1 MNEGMW
7 IKVTNCSS
15 GKRVAVNL
23 AHVVSVRENS
33 NDAIYNGR
41 RATIDFSDGTYMEVY
56 ESFDDIVEIVRFCS
70 CGERRTDE

>member
-7 IKVTNCSS
+7 ILVTSCLS
-15 GKRVAVNL
+15 GRRVAVNL

-41 RATIDFSDGTYMEVY
+41 RATIDFSGGTNMEVY
-56 ESFDDIVEIVRFCS
+56 ETFDDIGEMVR
-70 CGERRTDE
+70 